1 MIASADTRAES
12 EFLEWLVSQRRLTAV
27 LAERVARVQSET
39 CDRLAGVV
47 LKLGLLSE
55 ISLAADLSAYTGL
68 PQLDSSS
75 LPSSPVLPSNINAE
89 FLRSR
94 ELLPLS
100 ATADKIRFA
109 CWDALDEYGPRAL
122 QFALRCPVAL
132 HIATRTQ
139 IRRGLESL
147 YPRTED
153 NSAAGHITSDV
164 EEEEVDRLKD
174 LASDAPVIRLVHRLI
189 DAAISA
195 CASDIHLEASEGAL
209 NVRFRLD
216 GMLRELESH
225 PKELAAPVV
234 SRIKV
239 MAGLN
244 IAERRL
250 PQDGRIRVTIQGK
263 EVDFRVATTPTLHGE
278 SVVLRILDRR
288 DVALNFDALGFDP
301 DLQALLKQAIDRPH
315 GIVLVTGPT
324 GSGKTTTLYALLK
337 EINTPDKKTI
347 TIEDPVEYVL
357 EGLNQVPIR
366 PSIGLT
372 FAQALRAFLR
382 QDPDVLMVGEVRDR
396 ETAEVAIQA
405 ALTGHL
411 LFSTLH
417 TNSAAGAVTR
427 LLDMGIDDYLLTST
441 LQIVLGQRLVRK
453 LCADCRVPYE
463 PDAAT
468 LERFGLAS
476 PSGPWYR
483 SRGCPACQGTGFQGR
498 TAIVEALEMTEP
510 VRAMVLR
517 HADAHA
523 LEEAAVKRGMRTMLR
538 HGLERVTAGRRQHR
552 GGAARCDAQ
561 VVPGTRNRSRFV
573 PAYSYRAMDNT
584 GVLQRGEIVS
594 GLGSRRLT
602 R

>member
-1 MIASADTRAES
+1 MIAIAGTVAES
-12 EFLEWLVSQRRLTAV
+12 EFLDWLVAQGRLTAV

-39 CDRLAGVV
+39 SDRLSGVI

-55 ISLAADLSAYTGL
+55 IRLAADLAAYTGFA
-68 PQLDSSS
+68 QLDSS
-75 LPSSPVLPSNINAE
+75 LVPLDRAFPSNVNAE

-100 ATADKIRFA
+100 ITPDAAEVA

-122 QFALRCPVAL
+122 RFAFRCPVTL
-132 HIATRTQ
+132 QIGTRTQ
-139 IRRGLESL
+139 IRGAIEAL
-147 YPRTED
+147 YPRVDEGL
-153 NSAAGHITSDV
+153 AAGHVSSDV

-174 LASDAPVIRLVHRLI
+174 LASDAPVIRLVQRLV
-189 DAAISA
+189 DSA
-195 CASDIHLEASEGAL
+195 VTARASDIHLEASESAL

-288 DVALNFDALGFDP
+288 DVTLDFDTLGFDAE
-301 DLQALLKQAIDRPH
+301 LQGLLKHAIDRPH

-337 EINTPDKKTI
+337 EINTPDKKII

-357 EGLNQVPIR
+357 EGLSQVPVR
-366 PSIGLT
+366 PTIGLT

-396 ETAEVAIQA
+396 ETAEIAIQA

-411 LFSTLH
+411 LFCTLH

-441 LQIVLGQRLVRK
+441 LQMVLGQRLVRR
-453 LCADCRVPYE
+453 LCPSCRTPYT
-463 PDAAT
+463 PDMAT
-468 LERFGLAS
+468 LDRFGL
-476 PSGPWYR
+476 PRQTGPWYR
-483 SRGCPACQGTGFQGR
+483 PQGCPACQGSGFQGR
-498 TAIVEALEMTEP
+498 TTIVEALGMTEP
-510 VRAMVLR
+510 VRALVLR

-523 LEEAAVKRGMRTMLR
+523 LEEAAVRHGMRTMFR
-538 HGLERVTAGRRQHR
+538 HGLERVMAGSTSIEEVLRVTA
-552 GGAARCDAQ
+552 
-561 VVPGTRNRSRFV
+561 
-573 PAYSYRAMDNT
+573 
-584 GVLQRGEIVS
+584 LE
-594 GLGSRRLT
+594 
-602 R
+602 

>member
-1 MIASADTRAES
+1 MIASIDTKDES
-12 EFLEWLVSQRRLTAV
+12 QFLDWLVAQKRLTSI

-39 CDRLAGVV
+39 ADRLAGVI

-55 ISLAADLSAYTGL
+55 AGLAADLAGYTGFAEL
-68 PQLDSSS
+68 NLSS
-75 LPSSPVLPSNINAE
+75 LPESPVLPSNVNGE

-94 ELLPLS
+94 DLLPLS
-100 ATADKIRFA
+100 VGPDGVEIA
-109 CWDALDEYGPRAL
+109 CWDALDQYGPRAL
-122 QFALRCPVAL
+122 QFALRRPVIL
-132 HIATRTQ
+132 RVGTRTQ
-139 IRRGLESL
+139 IRRTLEDL
-147 YPRTED
+147 YPRTEEG
-153 NSAAGHITSDV
+153 SAAGRASSDV

-174 LASDAPVIRLVHRLI
+174 LASDAPVIRLVHRII
-189 DAAISA
+189 DMAVSA
-195 CASDIHLEASEGAL
+195 HASDVHLEASEHAL
-209 NVRFRLD
+209 NIRLRLD
-216 GMLRELESH
+216 GMLRQLDSQ

-250 PQDGRIRVTIQGK
+250 PQDGRIRVTIQG
-263 EVDFRVATTPTLHGE
+263 ENVDFRVATTPTLHGE

-288 DVALNFDALGFDP
+288 DVTLDFNALGFDRNLQ
-301 DLQALLKQAIDRPH
+301 DLLRQAIDRPH

-337 EINTPDKKTI
+337 EINTPEKKII
-347 TIEDPVEYVL
+347 TIEDPVEYML
-357 EGLNQVPIR
+357 EGLNQVPLR

-382 QDPDVLMVGEVRDR
+382 QDPDILMVGEIRDR
-396 ETAEVAIQA
+396 ETAEIAVQA

-453 LCADCRVPYE
+453 LCAECRLAYA
-463 PDAAT
+463 PDSAT
-468 LERFGLAS
+468 LDRFGL
-476 PSGPWYR
+476 PSQAVPWYR
-483 SRGCPACQGTGFQGR
+483 ARGCSACQGSGFQGR
-498 TAIVEALEMTEP
+498 TTIVEALAMTEP

-517 HADAHA
+517 HADAHV
-523 LEEAAVKRGMRTMLR
+523 LEEAAVQRGMRTMLR
-538 HGLERVTAGRRQHR
+538 HGLERVMAG
-552 GGAARCDAQ
+552 A
-561 VVPGTRNRSRFV
+561 TSIEE
-573 PAYSYRAMDNT
+573 
-584 GVLQRGEIVS
+584 VLRVTTLE
-594 GLGSRRLT
+594 
-602 R
+602 